1 MIDALWQLCTSRTG
15 LGWLLI
21 GTDLAIACS
30 YFAIPLT
37 MAIVL
42 SHRKEDIP
50 YPWLWGLFVV
60 FIVACGMT
68 HLVHVWSAASGYEYL
83 SAQVTINFLTAVASV
98 GTAIAFAFVL
108 PQIKDLPSP
117 KQQRAELERLVG
129 QRTQEKDRLIQEINH
144 RIGNQLQILSSLVSI
159 ETRRTSSEETLGILR
174 RLKDTLDQM
183 GEQHAALRATDYLSS
198 QIDAINDSAIRIA

>member
-15 LGWLLI
+15 LGWLLM
-21 GTDLAIACS
+21 GTDLAIACA

-42 SHRKEDIP
+42 SQRKDDIP

-60 FIVACGMT
+60 FIVACGLT

-83 SAQVTINFLTAVASV
+83 SAQVTINFLCAAASV
-98 GTAIAFAFVL
+98 GTAAAFAFIL

-117 KQQRAELERLVG
+117 KRQRAELEKLVS

-159 ETRRTSSEETLGILR
+159 EARRSTSEETLSILK
-174 RLKDTLDQM
+174 RLKDTLDKM
-183 GEQHAALRATDYLSS
+183 GEQHAALRATDYLS
-198 QIDAINDSAIRIA
+198 QIDQINDSAIRIA

>member
-1 MIDALWQLCTSRTG
+1 MIDAVLQLCTTRTG

-21 GTDLAIACS
+21 VTDMSIACS

-37 MAIVL
+37 MGIVL

-60 FIVACGMT
+60 FIVACGLT
-68 HLVHVWSAASGYEYL
+68 HLAHVWSAISGLDHL
-83 SAQVTINFLTAVASV
+83 SAQVTVNFLCAIASV

-117 KQQRAELERLVG
+117 KRRRAELERLVG
-129 QRTQEKDRLIQEINH
+129 LRTSEKDRLIQEINH

-159 ETRRTSSEETLGILR
+159 ETRRAMAPETLGILG
-174 RLKDTLDQM
+174 RLKDTLDKM
-183 GEQHAALRATDYLSS
+183 GEQHAALRAAGYLS
-198 QIDAINDSAIRIA
+198 QIDEVNDGAIRTA

>member
-1 MIDALWQLCTSRTG
+1 MIEALLQLCTSRTG

-37 MAIVL
+37 MGIVI

-60 FIVACGMT
+60 FIVACGLT
-68 HLVHVWSAASGYEYL
+68 HLVHVWSAISGL
-83 SAQVTINFLTAVASV
+83 DHRSAQAAVNFLCATASV

-117 KQQRAELERLVG
+117 RRQRAELERLVR
-129 QRTQEKDRLIQEINH
+129 QRTSEKDRLIQEINH

-159 ETRRTSSEETLGILR
+159 ETRRTTSDETLTILG
-174 RLKDTLDQM
+174 RLRDTLEKM
-183 GEQHAALRATDYLSS
+183 GEQHAALRATDYLT
-198 QIDAINDSAIRIA
+198 QIDEINENAIRMA

>member
-1 MIDALWQLCTSRTG
+1 MIDALLQLCTTRTG

-21 GTDLAIACS
+21 GTDLSIACS

-60 FIVACGMT
+60 FIVACGLT
-68 HLVHVWSAASGYEYL
+68 HLAHVWSAISGLDHL
-83 SAQVTINFLTAVASV
+83 SAQVTVNFLCAIASV

-117 KQQRAELERLVG
+117 KRQRAELERLVG
-129 QRTQEKDRLIQEINH
+129 MRTSEKDRLIQEINH

-159 ETRRTSSEETLGILR
+159 ETRRATAAETLDILG
-174 RLKDTLDQM
+174 RLKDTLDKM
-183 GEQHAALRATDYLSS
+183 GQQHAALREADYLA
-198 QIDAINDSAIRIA
+198 QMEEINDSAIRTA

>member
-15 LGWLLI
+15 LGLLLI
-21 GTDLAIACS
+21 GTDLAIACA

-60 FIVACGMT
+60 FIVACGLT
-68 HLVHVWSAASGYEYL
+68 HLVHVWSATSGIEYL
-83 SAQVTINFLTAVASV
+83 PAQVIVNFICAAASV

-108 PQIKDLPSP
+108 PRIKDLPSP
-117 KQQRAELERLVG
+117 KRQRRELEQLVR

-159 ETRRTSSEETLGILR
+159 ETRRSKSEETLSILA
-174 RLKDTLDQM
+174 RLKDTLDKM
-183 GEQHAALRATDYLSS
+183 GEQHAALRAADYLG
-198 QIDAINDSAIRIA
+198 QIDEINDSAIRIA